1 MTNKDRLPNT
11 FYEFGPFRLDV
22 SERILRRGNEPMTLT
37 PKLFDTLLVLVERSG
52 HIVEKS
58 DLLEAVWPDTFVEES
73 NLSSNVS
80 LLRKAL
86 GEAEGGRP
94 YIETIPKR
102 GYRFADVVREL
113 TPDYGGDDV
122 IVSRHVRER
131 VVAREEIEIGD
142 GDEVASL
149 AGPPFSA
156 IDVSSARAIGAG
168 RRSGPGT
175 NALILGVLIILAAGG
190 VIYMFVYPG
199 RREPPAR
206 SAEVKSLAV
215 LPFKLL
221 GGGAGDEHLG
231 LGIADAL
238 ITKFSN
244 TRHIT
249 VRPTSAMRKFDIGE
263 QNAATAGR
271 ELGVEAVLEGTIQR
285 AGDRLRLT
293 VQLVRAQD
301 GTPLWAEKFDAKFSD
316 VFAMQDSISEQV
328 ATALMLKLTSE
339 ERQRLAKRYTSNAA
353 AYEAYLRGRYFW
365 SKRTPDAYKKA
376 IEYFGQAISIDPT
389 YALAYAG
396 LADCY
401 QILPPYGSVPPDARA
416 KARSAALKALQLDDN
431 LAEAH
436 ASMGVIK
443 HAFDWDFAGAEVEFK
458 RAIDLNPNYPL
469 ARLWYAQHLAHLGK
483 REESFAEARRAREL
497 DPLSMVI
504 WSESGW
510 VYYIAGEHDQ
520 AVTLLNKALEIDPDF
535 ARAHYILAITLG
547 ESGKL
552 EEQMAALR
560 KMTALSGGDPKEFD
574 RAMAPTLEAFR
585 VGGAKAAWRKSAATL
600 AERIKQN
607 LTSARVVGT
616 HYARAGDKDDAFFW
630 LEKSYEERD
639 PGLVMLKAAPDFAS
653 LRSDSRYT
661 DLLRRIGFPE

>member
-1 MTNKDRLPNT
+1 MTNKDRPPNT
-11 FYEFGPFRLDV
+11 FYEFGPYRLDV
-22 SERILRRGNEPMTLT
+22 TERILRRGGEPLTLT

-52 HIVEKS
+52 HIVEKGE
-58 DLLEAVWPDTFVEES
+58 LLEAVWPDTFVEES

-102 GYRFADVVREL
+102 GYRFADLVREL
-113 TPDYGGDDV
+113 KPDQGSDDV

-131 VVAREEIEIGD
+131 MVAREEIQIGD
-142 GDEVASL
+142 DDEVTSL
-149 AGPPFSA
+149 ARPPLGA
-156 IDVSSARAIGAG
+156 IEVPGARAIGKA
-168 RRSGPGT
+168 RRNGSRSIAFVVGG
-175 NALILGVLIILAAGG
+175 LIILAGAAVLYLWLSRGS
-190 VIYMFVYPG
+190 
-199 RREPPAR
+199 RETPAQG
-206 SAEVKSLAV
+206 AEVKTLAV

-221 GGGAGDEHLG
+221 GGDGGDEHLG

-249 VRPTSAMRKFDIGE
+249 VRPTSAMRKFESGE
-263 QNAATAGR
+263 HNAATAGR

-301 GTPLWAEKFDAKFSD
+301 GKPLWAEKFDAKFTD

-328 ATALMLKLTSE
+328 AGALMLKLTAE
-339 ERQRLAKRYTSNAA
+339 ERQRLAKRYTDNTS

-376 IEYFGQAISIDPT
+376 IEYFDQAISIDST

-401 QILPPYGSVPPDARA
+401 QILPPYGNVPPDARA
-416 KARSAALKALQLDDN
+416 KARTAAQRALQLDDN

-443 HAFDWDFAGAEVEFK
+443 HAYDWDFAGAEVEFK
-458 RAIDLNPNYPL
+458 RAIDLNPNYSL

-483 REESFAEARRAREL
+483 REESFDEARRAREL
-497 DPLSMVI
+497 DPLSLVI
-504 WSESGW
+504 WAESGW

-535 ARAHYILAITLG
+535 PRALYILAITLG
-547 ESGKL
+547 EKGKID
-552 EEQMAALR
+552 EQAAVFR
-560 KMTALSGGDPKEFD
+560 KMTALAGGDLEEFD
-574 RAMAPTLEAFR
+574 RTMAPTLAAFR
-585 VGGAKAAWRKSAATL
+585 SGGAKAAYRTSAVIMAD
-600 AERIKQN
+600 RIKQKF
-607 LTSARVVGT
+607 TSARVVGT
-616 HYARAGDKDDAFFW
+616 HYARAGDNDAAFLW
-630 LEKSYEERD
+630 LEKAYEERD
-639 PGLVMLKAAPDFAS
+639 PGLVMLKAAPDFVS
-653 LRSDSRYT
+653 IRSDSRYK
-661 DLLRRIGFPE
+661 DLVRRIGFPE

>member
-22 SERILRRGNEPMTLT
+22 TERVLRRGTEPMTLT

-52 HIVEKS
+52 HIVEKGE
-58 DLLEAVWPDTFVEES
+58 LLEAVWPDTFVEES

-102 GYRFADVVREL
+102 GYRFADLVREL
-113 TPDYGGDDV
+113 KPDHGGDDV

-131 VVAREEIEIGD
+131 VVAREEIQIGED
-142 GDEVASL
+142 DEVGSL
-149 AGPPFSA
+149 ASSSFSA
-156 IDVSSARAIGAG
+156 IEVPGARAIGKA
-168 RRSGPGT
+168 RSSGPRSI
-175 NALILGVLIILAAGG
+175 AFVLGGLAILAG
-190 VIYMFVYPG
+190 VAAIYLWVYPG
-199 RREPPAR
+199 SPQPPAQ
-206 SAEVKSLAV
+206 SAEVKTLAV

-221 GGGAGDEHLG
+221 GGGGGDEHLG

-249 VRPTSAMRKFDIGE
+249 VRPTSAMRRFESGE
-263 QNAATAGR
+263 HNAATAGR

-285 AGDRLRLT
+285 ADDRLRLT

-301 GTPLWAEKFDAKFSD
+301 GTPLWAEKFDAKFTD

-328 ATALMLKLTSE
+328 AGALMLRLTNE
-339 ERQRLAKRYTSNAA
+339 ERQRLAKRYTDNTS
-353 AYEAYLRGRYFW
+353 AYDAYLKGRYFW
-365 SKRTPDAYKKA
+365 NKRTPDGYKRA

-401 QILPPYGSVPPDARA
+401 QILPPYGNVPPDARA
-416 KARSAALKALQLDDN
+416 NARTAAQKALQLDDN

-443 HAFDWDFAGAEVEFK
+443 HAYDWDFAGAEQEFK
-458 RAIDLNPNYPL
+458 RSIELNPNYAL

-483 REESFAEARRAREL
+483 RDESFAEARRAREL
-497 DPLSMVI
+497 DPLSLVI

-535 ARAHYILAITLG
+535 ARALYILAITLG
-547 ESGKL
+547 ERGKID
-552 EEQMAALR
+552 EQTAAFR
-560 KMTALSGGDPKEFD
+560 KMTALSGGDLKEFD
-574 RAMAPTLEAFR
+574 RTTAPTLAAFR
-585 VGGAKAAWRKSAATL
+585 SGGAKAAYRKSAAIM

-607 LTSARVVGT
+607 FTSARVVGT
-616 HYARAGDKDDAFFW
+616 HYARAGDKDEAMFW

-639 PGLVMLKAAPDFAS
+639 PGLVMLKAAPDFNS
-653 LRSDSRYT
+653 IRSDSRYT
-661 DLLRRIGFPE
+661 NLVRRIGFPE